1 MQKNKVKNAGNAI
14 YWFRKALRLHD
25 NPALLHSLKQSSTL
39 YPIFILDPF
48 FVKSGN
54 VGPNRWRFLF
64 EALNDLHLSLKR
76 HNSRLFLL
84 QGKPEQVLLEILKEW
99 KIDLLAFEKDS

>member
-1 MQKNKVKNAGNAI
+1 MMHTNGI

-25 NPALLHSLKQSSTL
+25 NPALLRCLKKSGKV

-48 FVKSGN
+48 FVKSAN

-64 EALNDLHLSLKR
+64 EALKDLDSSLRKL
-76 HNSRLFLL
+76 NSRLFLL
-84 QGKPEQVLLEILKEW
+84 QGKPESVLG
-99 KIDLLAFEKDS
+99 EKLN

>member
-1 MQKNKVKNAGNAI
+1 MKHEKAI

-25 NPALLHSLKQSSTL
+25 NPALLTCLKKSNTI

-48 FVKSGN
+48 FVKSAN

-64 EALNDLHLSLKR
+64 EALVDLDSSLRKV
-76 HNSRLFLL
+76 NSRLYLL
-84 QGKPEQVLLEILKEW
+84 QGKPEAVLGEKLREW
-99 KIDLLAFEKDS
+99 KIELLAF